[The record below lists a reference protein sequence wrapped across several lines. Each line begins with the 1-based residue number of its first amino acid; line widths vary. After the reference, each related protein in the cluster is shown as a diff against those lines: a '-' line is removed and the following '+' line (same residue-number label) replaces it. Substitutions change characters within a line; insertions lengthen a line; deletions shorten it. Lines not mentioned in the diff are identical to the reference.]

1 MFRKLALCCG
11 IMMILAGTVFSS
23 NIPDFDPTDRDG
35 NVIWQRVPIPE
46 SRGGLSEPEW
56 AIAQMAI
63 KPTQY
68 YYHRPNETFWKK
80 ILAEKISLSSDSL
93 GS

>member
-11 IMMILAGTVFSS
+11 IMMIWAGTVFSS
-23 NIPDFDPTDRDG
+23 NIPDSDPTDEEG
-35 NVIWQRVPIPE
+35 NVIWHRVLIPE
-46 SRGGLSEPEW
+46 SRGGLSESEW

-68 YYHRPNETFWKK
+68 YYHRAGGT
-80 ILAEKISLSSDSL
+80 
-93 GS
+93 